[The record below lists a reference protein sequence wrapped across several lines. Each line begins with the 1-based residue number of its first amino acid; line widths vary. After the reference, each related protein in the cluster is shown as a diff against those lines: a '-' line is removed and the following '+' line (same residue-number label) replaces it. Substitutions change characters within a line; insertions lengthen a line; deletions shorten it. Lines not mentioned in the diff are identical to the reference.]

1 MKISLYFS
9 DIMNMEN
16 YFQYLKNKLRIRIN
30 SCLTIKNEI
39 LRKLNVF
46 LFLKH
51 VKSFKLKDSISNLK
65 YTRSCSGIR
74 TATDGG
80 TGLMFIR

>member
-1 MKISLYFS
+1 MKISLHFS

-16 YFQYLKNKLRIRIN
+16 YFEYLKNKLHIRIN

-51 VKSFKLKDSISNLK
+51 VKCFKLKDFISI
-65 YTRSCSGIR
+65 
-74 TATDGG
+74 
-80 TGLMFIR
+80 